1 MGWQWSMTSLLG
13 LIACHTPGPV
23 AVVPP
28 VESCWFDRSPMSTLF
43 GVRRDG
49 DLIVLR
55 GTATSQR
62 LSRVGR
68 DGAVAWEAAFEM
80 LGGEKGRS
88 DEDAMGLR
96 LPGCVLAKHSGI
108 DGQLLWSRQ
117 FFGTGH
123 QLCRDVATNAEGDA
137 YVTGYFEATFET
149 ESLILSSA
157 GAMDIVV
164 LRLAGRG
171 HSSSV
176 GSPRGPGRFCDGVR
190 DLQVPSRGLQKQQR
204 LQSETT
210 MTSTPSV
217 AEREGAAGCEAHSR
231 GVAARLATA
240 DRVAMAIEV

>member
-1 MGWQWSMTSLLG
+1 MGWQWSVTSLLG

-62 LSRVGR
+62 LSLVKR

-80 LGGEKGRS
+80 VGAHVQAMTLDLRGDIFLVGEKRRS
-88 DEDAMGLR
+88 DQDAPGLR

-117 FFGTGH
+117 YIGTGH
-123 QLCRDVATNAEGDA
+123 QFCRDVITNAEGDV
-137 YVTGYFEATFET
+137 YVTGYFEATF
-149 ESLILSSA
+149 
-157 GAMDIVV
+157 
-164 LRLAGRG
+164 
-171 HSSSV
+171 
-176 GSPRGPGRFCDGVR
+176 FCDGVR
-190 DLQVPSRGLQKQQR
+190 D
-204 LQSETT
+204 
-210 MTSTPSV
+210 
-217 AEREGAAGCEAHSR
+217 GAAGPDRDDYIERFVPDGEADAVRPQPRPSEFR
-231 GVAARLATA
+231 GRP
-240 DRVAMAIEV
+240 